1 MDILVWMLTGGAV
14 GWAGYSF
21 LGFNEAR
28 GMTASIII
36 GTLGGFFGGK
46 MIAPMFSGAAAVSG
60 DFSSLALLFAAA
72 AAAAFLAVGNLV
84 YNRWGV

>member
-1 MDILVWMLTGGAV
+1 MNIVMSMLAGAIL

-28 GMTASIII
+28 GKMVSIVI
-36 GTLGGFFGGK
+36 GTVGGFLGGQ
-46 MIAPMFSGAAAVSG
+46 MVAPMFTVEPVAG
-60 DFSSLALLFAAA
+60 DLSLSALFFAAGV
-72 AAAAFLAVGNLV
+72 AAAFLALGNLV

>member
-1 MDILVWMLTGGAV
+1 MNILIWMLTGGVV

-21 LGFNEAR
+21 LGYNEQR
-28 GMTASIII
+28 GMMVSIVI
-36 GTLGGFFGGK
+36 GTLGGFFGGN
-46 MIAPMFSGAAAVSG
+46 MIAPMFTAAAAVPG